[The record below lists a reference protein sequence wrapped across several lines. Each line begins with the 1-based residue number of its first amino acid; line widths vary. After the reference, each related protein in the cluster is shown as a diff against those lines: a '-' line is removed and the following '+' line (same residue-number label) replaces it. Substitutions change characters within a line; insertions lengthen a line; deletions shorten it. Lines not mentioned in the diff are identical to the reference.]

1 MTILHPTNSASPLR
15 LYGRRLML
23 RPLTPSDYVSWS
35 ELRIRNGDWLTK
47 WEPTRLP
54 THADPVRDR
63 DAFTA
68 RCAQRDRERQAGT
81 GYSFGM
87 FVGPSL
93 VGEVNL
99 NNVARGSLQG
109 GSIGYWIDQKF
120 AGQGLTAEAVVVLLR
135 YAFAELRLHR
145 IEICI
150 IPRNKNSH
158 RVVEKIGLRSEGIAI
173 SFLEINGVWEDHVR
187 YAITVDEWQARRQEF
202 IERFL

>member
-1 MTILHPTNSASPLR
+1 MGPT
-15 LYGRRLML
+15 
-23 RPLTPSDYVSWS
+23 
-35 ELRIRNGDWLTK
+35 
-47 WEPTRLP
+47 
-54 THADPVRDR
+54 
-63 DAFTA
+63 
-68 RCAQRDRERQAGT
+68 
-81 GYSFGM
+81 
-87 FVGPSL
+87 L

-135 YAFAELRLHR
+135 YAFTELRLHR

-158 RVVEKIGLRSEGIAI
+158 RVVEKIGLRSEGIAV

-187 YAITVDEWQARRQEF
+187 YAITVDEWQSRRQEF